1 MHFLKQLSIFAEN
14 KPGRLEKVTRV
25 LAEKDINILAISI
38 SSSPGGFGVIKF
50 IVDKPDEGLK
60 ALKEKGFTVSLT
72 PVLAIG
78 LEDRPGGLHAVA
90 EILSRHGINIEN
102 AHVFI
107 PDSRERAYL
116 IVEVEDVDKAYNRLK
131 DENLKF
137 YKER

>member
-1 MHFLKQLSIFAEN
+1 MSFLKQLSIFAEN

-25 LAEKDINILAISI
+25 LADENINILAISI

-50 IVDKPDEGLK
+50 ILDRPEKGFSV
-60 ALKEKGFTVSLT
+60 LKEKGFTVSLN
-72 PVLAIG
+72 PVLAIA

-90 EILSRHGINIEN
+90 DIFSRHNINIEN

-116 IVEVEDVDKAYNRLK
+116 IVEVEDVEKTFDILK
-131 DENLKF
+131 KENIKF
-137 YKER
+137 YAER